1 MLLWY
6 LKLFLSILAENY
18 KIAIERGFGYL
29 RVVLVMP
36 KALPSTLLAC
46 LLMFDILVQSS
57 AVQSGE
63 PIMHYGQSI
72 DDVGN
77 SQAQIPRL
85 LGL

>member
-1 MLLWY
+1 M
-6 LKLFLSILAENY
+6 FLSILAENY
-18 KIAIERGFGYL
+18 RIVVRRAFGYL
-29 RVVLVMP
+29 RIVFVIP

-46 LLMFDILVQSS
+46 LLIFGILVKSS

-63 PIMHYGQSI
+63 PVMHYGQSI
-72 DDVGN
+72 DDGET

>member
-1 MLLWY
+1 M
-6 LKLFLSILAENY
+6 
-18 KIAIERGFGYL
+18 
-29 RVVLVMP
+29 
-36 KALPSTLLAC
+36 LLAC
-46 LLMFDILVQSS
+46 LLIFGILVQSS

-72 DDVGN
+72 DDGET